1 MTERISRHEFGIL
14 DTSVVIDY
22 TKLDSRMLPG
32 HRAITAVTLA
42 ELYAGPNAA
51 QGDAQAMRQ
60 QRLVWAQQIF
70 RNPLPFDQSSAQ
82 TFGSVH
88 LLVQESGRKPRKYT
102 ADLMIAS
109 IAIRN
114 RPAVVHAQPQRLRA
128 GAPLLEVIAT
138 LLPAVGAAHRPFAFS
153 GRFSPCPYVSVA

>member
-1 MTERISRHEFGIL
+1 MSAAMTERISRHEFGIL

-51 QGDAQAMRQ
+51 QGDAVEQAKRQ

-114 RPAVVHAQPQRLRA
+114 NLPLYTRNPKDFEPVT
-128 GAPLLEVIAT
+128 PLLEVIAI
-138 LLPAVGAAHRPFAFS
+138 
-153 GRFSPCPYVSVA
+153 

>member
-51 QGDAQAMRQ
+51 QGDAVEQAKRQ

-114 RPAVVHAQPQRLRA
+114 NLPLYTRNPKDFEPVT
-128 GAPLLEVIAT
+128 PLLEVIAI
-138 LLPAVGAAHRPFAFS
+138 
-153 GRFSPCPYVSVA
+153 

>member
-1 MTERISRHEFGIL
+1 MTEAPAIPEFGIL

-22 TKLDSRMLPG
+22 TKLDSRLLPR
-32 HRAITAVTLA
+32 HRAITTVTLA

-51 QGDAQAMRQ
+51 RQNAVEQAKRQ
-60 QRLVWAQQIF
+60 QRLNWVQQIF

-82 TFGSVH
+82 TFGAVH
-88 LLVQESGRKPRKYT
+88 LLVQESGRSPRKFM

-114 RPAVVHAQPQRLRA
+114 QLPLYTRNPKDFEPV
-128 GAPLLEVIAT
+128 APLLEV
-138 LLPAVGAAHRPFAFS
+138 
-153 GRFSPCPYVSVA
+153 VSL